1 MIYETPN
8 HFGRS
13 MLKSLPVYQTI
24 TWYDS
29 VSSFSGI
36 EKKTTL
42 TTLKNNL
49 DDLMEILQF
58 GDSPWKQPSS
68 LFVFC
73 MTINWYKWF
82 EVCAF
87 FQEKFFI
94 WKMLPTL
101 DALTLHLRRVAY
113 QCYIWRMPGR
123 ESFGSPISCWKWL
136 GYYWRWSQTRIYHF
150 GRSSK

>member
-1 MIYETPN
+1 
-8 HFGRS
+8 

-58 GDSPWKQPSS
+58 GDSPS
-68 LFVFC
+68 LDLHQDIYVEASIKFVC
-73 MTINWYKWF
+73 LLYDNKSI
-82 EVCAF
+82 
-87 FQEKFFI
+87 
-94 WKMLPTL
+94 
-101 DALTLHLRRVAY
+101 
-113 QCYIWRMPGR
+113 
-123 ESFGSPISCWKWL
+123 
-136 GYYWRWSQTRIYHF
+136 
-150 GRSSK
+150 